1 MQSKLRILFISQYF
15 PPEMGAPS
23 ARTFELARKW
33 THEGHSVTIVTA
45 FPNHPTGII
54 PPDYP
59 QHLYKREKNGEID
72 VIRTYIYPVAN
83 KGFFK
88 RILSYLSFM
97 FSSVILGPW
106 RTGPVDIIIATSPQ
120 FFVAVAGYL
129 MSIIKWKP
137 FIFEVRDLWPESIVQ
152 LGQLKNRTIIRVLEA
167 MEVFL
172 YRKAKDVVVV
182 TESSVSIIEQK
193 GINREKLHIIK
204 NGVDLELFHPAE
216 AKADLRKKLGL
227 KDKFVISYIGTHG
240 LSHAL
245 DKVLETAALM
255 QENED
260 IHFLLVGEG
269 AEKEKLLRMKE
280 ELQLGNVTM
289 LSQIDK
295 QELPDYYNMCDIVL
309 ITLRDLD
316 LFRCVIPS
324 KMFEIMAVA
333 KPILIS
339 VDGEA
344 RQIVVHSAKAGHF
357 VAPEDPN
364 AMRDGILKLYN
375 NPETCQ
381 ELGKNGRR
389 FVEDYFNR
397 DQLALDYLEV
407 LQAAVNGGG
416 NSEIQ

>member
-1 MQSKLRILFISQYF
+1 
-15 PPEMGAPS
+15 MGAPS
-23 ARTFELARKW
+23 ARTFELARKG
-33 THEGHSVTIVTA
+33 TQEGHSVTVVTA
-45 FPNHPTGII
+45 FPNHPTGVI
-54 PPDYP
+54 PPEYP
-59 QHLYKREKNGEID
+59 QHVYKQETNGDIN

-97 FSSVILGPW
+97 FSSVLLGPW
-106 RTGPVDIIIATSPQ
+106 KTGPVDVIIATSPQ

-152 LGQLKNRTIIRVLEA
+152 LGQLKNRTIIRLLESI
-167 MEVFL
+167 EVFL
-172 YRKAKDVVVV
+172 YRKAKAVVVV
-182 TESSVSIIEQK
+182 TESSVPIIEQK
-193 GINREKLHIIK
+193 GIVREKLHIIK
-204 NGVDLELFHPAE
+204 NGVDLELFKPADS
-216 AKADLRKKLGL
+216 KAALRKSLGL
-227 KDKFVISYIGTHG
+227 EGKFIVSYIGTHG

-255 QENED
+255 REEKD

-269 AEKEKLLRMKE
+269 AEKDKLLAMKN
-280 ELQLGNVTM
+280 ELQLDNVTM

-295 QELPDYYNMCDIVL
+295 QQLPDYYNMCDLVL

-344 RQIVVHSAKAGHF
+344 RDIVVNSAQAGEF
-357 VAPEDPN
+357 VAPE
-364 AMRDGILKLYN
+364 I
-375 NPETCQ
+375 
-381 ELGKNGRR
+381 
-389 FVEDYFNR
+389 
-397 DQLALDYLEV
+397 
-407 LQAAVNGGG
+407 LQAVG
-416 NSEIQ
+416 SW

>member
-1 MQSKLRILFISQYF
+1 MQPKLRILFLSQYF

-33 THEGHSVTIVTA
+33 TQEGHSVTVVTA
-45 FPNHPTGII
+45 FPNHPTGVI
-54 PPDYP
+54 PSEYP
-59 QHLYKREKNGEID
+59 QHVYKQETNGDIN

-97 FSSVILGPW
+97 FSSVLLGPW
-106 RTGPVDIIIATSPQ
+106 KTGPVDVIIATSPQ

-152 LGQLKNRTIIRVLEA
+152 LGQLKNRTIIRLLESI
-167 MEVFL
+167 EVFL
-172 YRKAKDVVVV
+172 YRKAKAVVVV
-182 TESSVSIIEQK
+182 TESSVPIIEQK
-193 GINREKLHIIK
+193 GIVREKLHIIK
-204 NGVDLELFHPAE
+204 NGVDLELFKPADS
-216 AKADLRKKLGL
+216 KAALRKSLGL
-227 KDKFVISYIGTHG
+227 EGKFIVSYIGTHG

-255 QENED
+255 REEKD

-269 AEKEKLLRMKE
+269 AEKDKLLAMKN
-280 ELQLGNVTM
+280 ELQLDNVTM

-295 QELPDYYNMCDIVL
+295 QQLPDYYNMCDLVL

-344 RQIVVHSAKAGHF
+344 RDIVVNSAQAGEF
-357 VAPEDPN
+357 VAPEDPE
-364 AMRDGILKLYN
+364 AMREGILKLYGDGSR
-375 NPETCQ
+375 CA
-381 ELGKNGRR
+381 ELGQNGRR
-389 FVEDYFNR
+389 FVEEYFNR
-397 DQLALDYLEV
+397 DQLAVDYLEI
-407 LQAAVNGGG
+407 LQAVG
-416 NSEIQ
+416 SRK